1 MEGVE
6 VVFPRVKRIKRT
18 EHGKK
23 TVIEPLFPGYLF
35 ASFAPNELSGPVNHT
50 RGVLHLVRRDS
61 KPVAVEHGV
70 ITELRALGPEAV
82 LSLELAALMVGDKVR
97 IVRGVF
103 AGAEGGPGVAQA
115 QAAEEPQNDGL
126 AVGGGQGGEG
136 LVEVGEQVVGAAG
149 VVAWCQA
156 SIERWVVFHFFFG
169 VAAFT

>member
-35 ASFAPNELSGPVNHT
+35 ASFAPDELSGPVNHT

-82 LSLELAALMVGDKVR
+82 LSLEQAALMVGDKVR

-103 AGAEGGPGVAQA
+103 AGAEGEVLRLHPPAKRIAVLLQLLG
-115 QAAEEPQNDGL
+115 AEQSVDL
-126 AVGGGQGGEG
+126 AEDDIEG
-136 LVEVGEQVVGAAG
+136 SAP
-149 VVAWCQA
+149 
-156 SIERWVVFHFFFG
+156 
-169 VAAFT
+169 

>member
-61 KPVAVEHGV
+61 KPVAVDHGV

-82 LSLELAALMVGDKVR
+82 LSLEQAALMVGDKVR

-103 AGAEGGPGVAQA
+103 AGAEGEVLRLHPPAKRIAVLLQLLG
-115 QAAEEPQNDGL
+115 AEQSVDL
-126 AVGGGQGGEG
+126 AEDDIEG
-136 LVEVGEQVVGAAG
+136 SAP
-149 VVAWCQA
+149 
-156 SIERWVVFHFFFG
+156 
-169 VAAFT
+169 

>member
-1 MEGVE
+1 MPELSDGWFCVRCKPRQEAVAAGQLKSMEGVE

-35 ASFAPNELSGPVNHT
+35 ASFAPDELSGPVNHT

-61 KPVAVEHGV
+61 KPVAVDHGV

-82 LSLELAALMVGDKVR
+82 LSLEQAALMVGDKVR

-103 AGAEGGPGVAQA
+103 AGAEGEVLRLHPPAKRIAVLLQLLG
-115 QAAEEPQNDGL
+115 AEQSVDL
-126 AVGGGQGGEG
+126 AEDDIEG
-136 LVEVGEQVVGAAG
+136 SAP
-149 VVAWCQA
+149 
-156 SIERWVVFHFFFG
+156 
-169 VAAFT
+169 

>member
-1 MEGVE
+1 MPELSDGWFCVRCKPRQEAVAAGQLQSMEGVE

-35 ASFAPNELSGPVNHT
+35 ASFAPDELSGPVNHT

-82 LSLELAALMVGDKVR
+82 LSLEQAALMVGDKVR

-103 AGAEGGPGVAQA
+103 AGAEGEVLRLHPPAKRIAVLLQLLG
-115 QAAEEPQNDGL
+115 AEQSVDL
-126 AVGGGQGGEG
+126 AEDDIEG
-136 LVEVGEQVVGAAG
+136 SAP
-149 VVAWCQA
+149 
-156 SIERWVVFHFFFG
+156 
-169 VAAFT
+169 

>member
-1 MEGVE
+1 MPELSDGWFCVRCKPRQEAVAAGQLKSMEGVE

-61 KPVAVEHGV
+61 KPVAVDHGV

-82 LSLELAALMVGDKVR
+82 LSLEQAALMVGDKVR

-103 AGAEGGPGVAQA
+103 AGAEGEVLRLHPPAKRIAVLLQLLG
-115 QAAEEPQNDGL
+115 AEQSVDL
-126 AVGGGQGGEG
+126 AEDDIEG
-136 LVEVGEQVVGAAG
+136 SAP
-149 VVAWCQA
+149 
-156 SIERWVVFHFFFG
+156 
-169 VAAFT
+169 

>member
-35 ASFAPNELSGPVNHT
+35 ASFAPDELSGPVNHT

-61 KPVAVEHGV
+61 KPVAVDHGV

-82 LSLELAALMVGDKVR
+82 LSLEQAALMVGDKVR

-103 AGAEGGPGVAQA
+103 AGAEGEVLRLHPPAKRIAVLLQLLG
-115 QAAEEPQNDGL
+115 AEQSVDL
-126 AVGGGQGGEG
+126 AEDDIEG
-136 LVEVGEQVVGAAG
+136 SAP
-149 VVAWCQA
+149 
-156 SIERWVVFHFFFG
+156 
-169 VAAFT
+169 